1 MVRSVGRWAAVVL
14 ALAHTGGGDSGAG
27 LLATSSSSLADFVV
41 VVDEGA
47 AGGTRFA
54 AAELANL
61 VGNLT
66 DPEWRDINVSSS
78 GRLVSQG
85 RVGRPLR
92 TTTNLTSAQ
101 HSPRML
107 VGWGAVSA
115 ANKTDP
121 SIGYPGLL
129 NDSAS
134 LGNDGFLLWTGH
146 AAGGAPFVAFTG
158 SPDGKRGTLNAV
170 YEFVEMLGIRF
181 VAFDETTYPSAT
193 PVLTAPTF
201 ARIMEPQPQV
211 HWRGMEDW
219 PSFNHRIFSRRVRY
233 VISGSGSGCP
243 EGQIHTPLCEAL
255 YPPIY
260 SKPANNSAGCAR
272 PRTTLT
278 LPL

>member
-1 MVRSVGRWAAVVL
+1 M
-14 ALAHTGGGDSGAG
+14 
-27 LLATSSSSLADFVV
+27 V

-115 ANKTDP
+115 ANKTHP
-121 SIGYPGLL
+121 L
-129 NDSAS
+129 
-134 LGNDGFLLWTGH
+134 
-146 AAGGAPFVAFTG
+146 G
-158 SPDGKRGTLNAV
+158 SPACS
-170 YEFVEMLGIRF
+170 
-181 VAFDETTYPSAT
+181 TT
-193 PVLTAPTF
+193 
-201 ARIMEPQPQV
+201 ARA
-211 HWRGMEDW
+211 
-219 PSFNHRIFSRRVRY
+219 Y
-233 VISGSGSGCP
+233 
-243 EGQIHTPLCEAL
+243 
-255 YPPIY
+255 
-260 SKPANNSAGCAR
+260 
-272 PRTTLT
+272 
-278 LPL
+278 

>member
-1 MVRSVGRWAAVVL
+1 M
-14 ALAHTGGGDSGAG
+14 AG
-27 LLATSSSSLADFVV
+27 
-41 VVDEGA
+41 
-47 AGGTRFA
+47 GGTRGALAIAIQVASKGAEALFDA
-54 AAELANL
+54 TPGRGGISVDSAEL
-61 VGNLT
+61 
-66 DPEWRDINVSSS
+66 D
-78 GRLVSQG
+78 
-85 RVGRPLR
+85 
-92 TTTNLTSAQ
+92 
-101 HSPRML
+101 
-107 VGWGAVSA
+107 
-115 ANKTDP
+115 
-121 SIGYPGLL
+121 
-129 NDSAS
+129 AS
-134 LGNDGFLLWTGH
+134 TLGNDGFLLWTGH

-260 SKPANNSAGCAR
+260 GKPANNSAGCAR
-272 PRTTLT
+272 PRTLT